1 MLKAGQDF
9 RYGEQPAIIC
19 RRRVMTPNLPSRYED
34 WRQLIHPPTPTQR
47 LMLANIQETAVVIS
61 RSKHCNWTVGPKHLT
76 LALR

>member
-1 MLKAGQDF
+1 
-9 RYGEQPAIIC
+9 
-19 RRRVMTPNLPSRYED
+19 MTPNLPSRYED